1 MDDSSQNDAPEPS
14 TPIAKVGR
22 QASRFSK
29 EFVATLVAV
38 VSTALGVVVALAWNE
53 ALQAVFTALHLS
65 PGSEAVAKVVYAVV
79 LTCAA
84 VLAIISLG
92 KLAHRLDVEPIEFK
106 YPGAKK
112 DSDEE
117 SK

>member
-1 MDDSSQNDAPEPS
+1 MDDSAQNHAPEPS
-14 TPIAKVGR
+14 TPIAKIGR
-22 QASRFSK
+22 RASRFSR

-53 ALQAVFTALHLS
+53 ALQAVFTALNLS
-65 PGSEAVAKVVYAVV
+65 KGSEAVAKVAYALVLTSVAVV
-79 LTCAA
+79 
-84 VLAIISLG
+84 AIISLG
-92 KLAHRLDVEPIEFK
+92 KLAHRLNVEPIEFK

-112 DSDEE
+112 DPDEE